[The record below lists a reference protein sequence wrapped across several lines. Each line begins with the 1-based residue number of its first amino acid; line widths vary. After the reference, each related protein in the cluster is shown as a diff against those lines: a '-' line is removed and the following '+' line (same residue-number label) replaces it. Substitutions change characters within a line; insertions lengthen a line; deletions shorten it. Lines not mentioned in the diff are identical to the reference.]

1 MVDKYTFGSHR
12 SRVKKRRRS
21 LKIPLIAAVII
32 VMMAAAAIGIYYY
45 EMQIQKAAE
54 ASKTKVGTDIG
65 DILPNFSFTLLD
77 GTNTTLSNY
86 YNNANHSILL
96 WLVATWASYTSTGL
110 SSLNSTY
117 YSQLNAKG
125 AIILVVELYNNMGK
139 PGPTLAQSADQYGGG
154 TGRSN
159 WIYATENANVSAIN
173 PSYDIAVFYLLGQS
187 GTIITPGYGSPPF
200 DYILT
205 KV

>member
-21 LKIPLIAAVII
+21 RKIPLIAAVII
-32 VMMAAAAIGIYYY
+32 LIIAAASIGIYYY
-45 EMQIQKAAE
+45 ELQLQKASE
-54 ASKTKVGTDIG
+54 ASNAKVGTDIG

-86 YNNANHSILL
+86 YNSANHSILL
-96 WLVATWASYTSTGL
+96 WLVATWSSYANAGL

-125 AIILVVELYNNMGK
+125 VIILVVELYNNMGK
-139 PGPTLAQSADQYGGG
+139 SGPTLAQSADQYGGG
-154 TGRSN
+154 MGKSN
-159 WIYATENANVSAIN
+159 WFYGTENTNESTIN
-173 PSYDIAVFYLLGQS
+173 PHYDIAVFYLLS
-187 GTIITPGYGSPPF
+187 STGTIITPGYGSPPF